1 MSKNFDITF
10 EARQRW
16 NQMRQ
21 RYAIPLILVN
31 GVVQYAG
38 NFDSSLK
45 FQVYLWLY
53 LWRTSNMKWHVWWL
67 WPHLMLVKNEV
78 KSDLYTFTTLL
89 NGVKCERKYAI
100 NYFYGS
106 NTYVETDRKLRSCI

>member
-21 RYAIPLILVN
+21 RFAVPLILVN

-38 NFDSSLK
+38 NFD
-45 FQVYLWLY
+45 FIFDVRQIW
-53 LWRTSNMKWHVWWL
+53 
-67 WPHLMLVKNEV
+67 
-78 KSDLYTFTTLL
+78 SDMC
-89 NGVKCERKYAI
+89 GGCDHI
-100 NYFYGS
+100 W
-106 NTYVETDRKLRSCI
+106 C